1 MRTIEHYVL
10 INGKVICE
18 LVSKD
23 DMNAPRVSVGT
34 ESMSGGTGPVE
45 LPSRTRPKVSTAPEA
60 SDER

>member
-23 DMNAPRVSVGT
+23 EMNVSRASVGT
-34 ESMSGGTGPVE
+34 ESMNGGRA
-45 LPSRTRPKVSTAPEA
+45 PSSCRIGRGQRYRPAPET

>member
-18 LVSKD
+18 MVSKD
-23 DMNAPRVSVGT
+23 EMNAPRASVGT
-34 ESMSGGTGPVE
+34 ESMNGGASSVE
-45 LPSRTRPKVSTAPEA
+45 LPRRTRPKVSTAPEA